1 MARPAVYIRL
11 AEAIQQ
17 AVAPYED
24 GWEIPSVRSL
34 ARHHAVSRNT
44 VRRALAILTEQ
55 GDIALNGGG
64 RPYVRRRSVEM
75 PTFCKP
81 YPAAALISQATVDL
95 AGDDYTPRLLA
106 SFLSVLSQRVRTGIV
121 AVKKWMH
128 VRPIPGGVAI
138 GPPESRFSAVAFRSG
153 APEPLLAEL
162 VSGGAIVMTLDGVC
176 DVAGVDCVAIDC
188 EDEADM
194 AAEHLYALGHRN
206 IGFVGVRWH
215 VAMSHWADGVDP
227 DCRRFSHALLRAKQ
241 RLGLNRSPAYHV
253 EYQVDLARSDSALR
267 AAMDRLCRLDP
278 RPTALIF
285 FHDQTAIQ
293 PMRAL
298 GERRLKCPGDISIIG
313 RAARPAGQLQ
323 MTALVSDPIRI
334 GSSAAEHLLNRLSH
348 ADMGPSRLLIR
359 SRLVTGPTT
368 GPAPA

>member
-106 SFLSVLSQRVRTGIV
+106 SFLSVLSQRIRTGIV
-121 AVKKWMH
+121 PITKWMH

-153 APEPLLAEL
+153 APDPLLAEL
-162 VSGGAIVMTLDGVC
+162 VSGGAIIMTLDGLS
-176 DVAGVDCVAIDC
+176 DVVGVDCVAVDC
-188 EDEADM
+188 ENEADM
-194 AAEHLYALGHRN
+194 AAEYLSGLRHRH
-206 IGFVGVRWH
+206 IGFIGVRWH